1 LSPFGVTPFNNPTF
15 FADNMS
21 VEIRCGVAASG
32 LASQCDFSQTPWN
45 GRIADG
51 VIGDTI
57 VVIKTNLAALKA
69 AMNLNNFTRAVN
81 KSLARLSS
89 GSKIVSASD
98 NPAGLAQSIR
108 LKAQI
113 AQTTAANNN
122 ISNAL
127 SFSQTQDGYLQ
138 QVGSAL
144 SKMAALAVQAQDNTK
159 SSSEL
164 GGYQTQFT
172 ALAGFVTSTASK
184 KFNGVSLFNSAGL
197 TVTTD
202 DSGSRFTMAGVDLN
216 APAYA
221 NAASASIASPDLASA
236 ALGSVAGAIAQLA
249 TDRAKVGASQQ
260 RLNFTSRGLNAL
272 SSNLTSAMS
281 QITDVDVA
289 QETTNYT
296 KRSLINSV

>member
-1 LSPFGVTPFNNPTF
+1 MV
-15 FADNMS
+15 
-21 VEIRCGVAASG
+21 IR
-32 LASQCDFSQTPWN
+32 
-45 GRIADG
+45 
-51 VIGDTI
+51 
-57 VVIKTNLAALKA
+57 TNLAALKA
-69 AMNLNNFTRAVN
+69 AMNLNSFTRMVN

-98 NPAGLAQSIR
+98 NPAGLAQSIK

-113 AQTTAANNN
+113 GQAAAANNN

-164 GGYQTQFT
+164 AGYQTQFT
-172 ALAGFVTSTASK
+172 ALAGFVTSTASQ
-184 KFNGVSLFNSAGL
+184 KFNGVSLFSSAGL
-197 TVTTD
+197 TITTD

-216 APAYA
+216 APPYA
-221 NAASASIASPDLASA
+221 NAAAASIASPDLASA
-236 ALGSVAGAIAQLA
+236 ALASVTGAIAQLA

-260 RLNFTSRGLNAL
+260 RLSFTNRGLNAL

-281 QITDVDVA
+281 QITDVDLA
-289 QETTNYT
+289 QESTNYAKYQMLMQSST
-296 KRSLINSV
+296 AMLAQANLNPQVVLKLLQ